1 MNKSSARLK
10 YNVQIQ
16 LGLIDVGYSDT
27 VQAVIQNMLNKELT
41 LEAGLA
47 VAQLL
52 LLPAPIPEFTS
63 DWIEPLTQ
71 RGGFGSTGQEFQKI
85 PSPIESTSS
94 DSKESAP
101 TSISFTVLEEPKPIH
116 PLLKIED
123 ALNPSFLS
131 IDNIRINLTGTK
143 TEKTKSLYELKEFEN
158 NLINTEM
165 INIFHLLPVI
175 QTPTNTLEL
184 SKINHSNETTSE
196 ENIPLD
202 HGILTTL
209 LAADLASNKNIAR
222 LNDILSKLRSVS
234 RKNKERNRSITGQ
247 I

>member
-1 MNKSSARLK
+1 M
-10 YNVQIQ
+10 
-16 LGLIDVGYSDT
+16 
-27 VQAVIQNMLNKELT
+27 
-41 LEAGLA
+41 
-47 VAQLL
+47 
-52 LLPAPIPEFTS
+52 
-63 DWIEPLTQ
+63 
-71 RGGFGSTGQEFQKI
+71 
-85 PSPIESTSS
+85 
-94 DSKESAP
+94 
-101 TSISFTVLEEPKPIH
+101 EEQKPIH

-131 IDNIRINLTGTK
+131 IDNIQINLTGTE

-184 SKINHSNETTSE
+184 SKTNHSNETTSE

-209 LAADLASNKNIAR
+209 LAADLASNKKISLDSMIYYQNSDPLVAKIKTEIEASQDKSNYVIKNGLLCKKFP
-222 LNDILSKLRSVS
+222 LNHMGNNTAALVLPDILLLPV
-234 RKNKERNRSITGQ
+234 IVYVHT
-247 I
+247 